1 MTRQVKLWLVSS
13 LASSLA
19 FKPAGSR
26 SRACSTRAW
35 EITRL
40 GATRQEP
47 RRLHTKLTEK
57 EQSRDGEI
65 FDKLMDEA
73 RAIEHSALLGPAVQ
87 KQVLEARDL
96 VDVVSEVISARL
108 ARATS
113 GIMLPRDKLKEACA
127 RSLRDDPRLGADV
140 AAIMSRDP
148 AAISYIQTVMFFK
161 GFHAVQAQR
170 VSANFWNKGSMSSKH
185 VALAI
190 QNRVSELWAV
200 DIHPA
205 AYLGGGLLMDHAT
218 GIVIGETARVGENCT
233 ILHSVTLG
241 GTGKERG
248 DRHPKI
254 SDNVVLG
261 AGATVLGNIQVGRGS
276 TVGSQAV
283 VTKDVPDGMTVVG
296 LNKLLDP
303 NISPAR
309 QDTVKQRYETWQ
321 YEVNGYSI

>member
-1 MTRQVKLWLVSS
+1 MEKLKEEA
-13 LASSLA
+13 AS
-19 FKPAGSR
+19 
-26 SRACSTRAW
+26 
-35 EITRL
+35 
-40 GATRQEP
+40 
-47 RRLHTKLTEK
+47 
-57 EQSRDGEI
+57 
-65 FDKLMDEA
+65 
-73 RAIEHSALLGPAVQ
+73 IEHSALLGPAIHSQ
-87 KQVLEARDL
+87 ILQAEDL

-113 GIMLPRDKLKEACA
+113 GIMLPRDKLKEACV
-127 RSLRDDPRLGADV
+127 RSLKEDSRLGADIL
-140 AAIMSRDP
+140 AIMSRDP
-148 AAISYIQTVMFFK
+148 AAISYVQTVMFFK

-170 VSANFWNKGSMSSKH
+170 VSSYFWRKGSMSSKH

-200 DIHPA
+200 DVHPA
-205 AYLGGGLLMDHAT
+205 AHLGGGLLMDHAT
-218 GIVIGETARVGENCT
+218 GIVIGETARVGSNCT

-261 AGATVLGNIQVGRGS
+261 AGATVLGNIVVGQGA

-309 QDTVKQRYETWQ
+309 QDTVKQRIETWQ

>member
-1 MTRQVKLWLVSS
+1 MRVQGRVRLWLVSS
-13 LASSLA
+13 VTSTLALSSKPSPRQSVRMLA
-19 FKPAGSR
+19 NA
-26 SRACSTRAW
+26 RARLSTVTAPIRVTTDEQERDA
-35 EITRL
+35 EIF
-40 GATRQEP
+40 A
-47 RRLHTKLTEK
+47 KLTT
-57 EQSRDGEI
+57 
-65 FDKLMDEA
+65 EA
-73 RAIEHSALLGPAVQ
+73 HAIEDSQLLGPSIRAQ
-87 KQVLEARDL
+87 ILEANDL
-96 VDVVSEVISARL
+96 TDVISEVVASRL

-113 GIMLPRDKLKEACA
+113 GIMLPRDKLKEACVHALKVDA
-127 RSLRDDPRLGADV
+127 RPGADV
-140 AAIMSRDP
+140 KAIMARDP
-148 AAISYIQTVMFFK
+148 AAISYLQCVMFFK

-170 VSANFWNKGSMSSKH
+170 VAANFWANGSMASKH

-190 QNRVSELWAV
+190 QNRVSELWSV

-205 AYLGGGLLMDHAT
+205 ASLGGGLLMDHAT
-218 GIVIGETARVGENCT
+218 GIVIGETATVGTNCT

-254 SDNVVLG
+254 GDRVILG
-261 AGATVLGNIQVGRGS
+261 AGATVLGNINVADDA

-283 VTKDVPDGMTVVG
+283 VTKDVPPGMTVVG

-309 QDTVKQRYETWQ
+309 QDTVKRRIETWQ